1 VAVTG
6 RSSALQPPY
15 QVEWGGG
22 GVLKRGGTG
31 DEEMSSF
38 ASSGCAGSLDN
49 RGTFCLVSLV
59 KSAMSCASVK
69 GSGAG
74 RVCGTIRSC
83 AVRGLLEACEGR
95 QRLT

>member
-1 VAVTG
+1 M
-6 RSSALQPPY
+6 
-15 QVEWGGG
+15 G
-22 GVLKRGGTG
+22 GVLKTKRLGGGGTG